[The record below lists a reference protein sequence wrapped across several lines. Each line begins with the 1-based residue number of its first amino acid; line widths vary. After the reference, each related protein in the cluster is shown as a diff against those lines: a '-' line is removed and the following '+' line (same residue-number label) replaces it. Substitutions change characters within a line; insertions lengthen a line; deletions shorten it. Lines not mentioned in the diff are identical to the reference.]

1 MAVVKVLFFGVLTE
15 VTGISE
21 ESLSVNTLDELK
33 LVVFKKYLMLQ
44 QYNFVVSLNQ
54 KLINTNVDLKD
65 GDELAFL
72 PPFAGG

>member
-15 VTGISE
+15 VTGIRE

-33 LVVFKKYLMLQ
+33 LMLFKKYLMLQ

-54 KLINTNVDLKD
+54 KLINANVDLKD